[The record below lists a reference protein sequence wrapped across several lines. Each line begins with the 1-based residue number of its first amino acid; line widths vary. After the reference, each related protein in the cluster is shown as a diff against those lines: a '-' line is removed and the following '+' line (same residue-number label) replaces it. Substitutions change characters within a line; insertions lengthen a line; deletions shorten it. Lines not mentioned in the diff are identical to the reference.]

1 MTTTVRFW
9 FDPTCPFTWA
19 TSCWLRETAPA
30 QDAQVDWR
38 LMSLAVLN
46 DGKEVPEQY
55 RAGMALSWRPLRLL
69 AAARRTAGDD
79 AVGALFTALGTRI
92 HEQRRTVDDALL
104 AESLEEAGLPADL
117 LAAAD
122 DGAYDEDVRASHAEA
137 QERVGTESGSPVLAI
152 GDGPAWFGPVVAPVP
167 TGQAATDLWQGL
179 VALSS
184 VAQFSEL
191 KRGRLPLHG

>member
-1 MTTTVRFW
+1 MTTTARFW

-19 TSCWLRETAPA
+19 TSRWLHETAPA
-30 QDAQVDWR
+30 QGAQVEWR

-46 DGKEVPEQY
+46 HGTE
-55 RAGMALSWRPLRLL
+55 
-69 AAARRTAGDD
+69 
-79 AVGALFTALGTRI
+79 AVGALFAAIGTRI

-104 AESLEEAGLPADL
+104 TESLQEAGLPADL

-122 DGAYDEDVRASHAEA
+122 DTSYDDAVRSSHAEA

-152 GDGPAWFGPVVAPVP
+152 GDGPAWFGPVVSPVP

-179 VALSS
+179 VALSK
-184 VAQFSEL
+184 VEQFSEL
-191 KRGRLPLHG
+191 KRSRLPLHG

>member
-1 MTTTVRFW
+1 MTTTVRFF

-30 QDAQVDWR
+30 QGAQVDWR
-38 LMSLAVLN
+38 VMSLAVLN
-46 DGKEVPEQY
+46 DGKQVPEQY
-55 RAGMALSWRPLRLL
+55 REGMALSWRPLRLL
-69 AAARRTAGDD
+69 AATARAQDSA
-79 AVGALFTALGTRI
+79 AVGALYTAIGTRI
-92 HEQRRTVDDALL
+92 HEQGRKVDDALL
-104 AESLEEAGLPADL
+104 AEALQEAGLPADR

-122 DGAYDEDVRASHAEA
+122 DTSYDEDVRASHAEA

-191 KRGRLPLHG
+191 KRGRQPLH

>member
-19 TSCWLRETAPA
+19 TSCWLRDTAPA
-30 QDAQVDWR
+30 QDAQVEWR

-69 AAARRTAGDD
+69 AATARAHGSA
-79 AVGALFTALGTRI
+79 AVGALYAALGSRV
-92 HEQRRTVDDALL
+92 HEQGRSVDDALL
-104 AESLEEAGLPADL
+104 AESLQEAGLPADL

-122 DGAYDEDVRASHAEA
+122 DEAYDADVRTSHTEA
-137 QERVGTESGSPVLAI
+137 QDRVGTESGSPVLAI

-167 TGQAATDLWQGL
+167 TGQAATDLWHGL

>member
-1 MTTTVRFW
+1 MTTTAHFW

-30 QDAQVDWR
+30 QDAQVEWH

-46 DGKEVPEQY
+46 EGKEVPEQY
-55 RAGMALSWRPLRLL
+55 RSGMALSWRALRLL
-69 AAARRTAGDD
+69 AAAARTDGSA
-79 AVGALFTALGTRI
+79 AVGALYAAIGARV
-92 HEQRRTVDDALL
+92 HEQGRTVDDALL
-104 AESLEEAGLPADL
+104 GESLADAGLPADL

-122 DGAYDEDVRASHAEA
+122 DTSYDDDVRASHVRA
-137 QERVGTESGSPVLAI
+137 QEAVGTESGSPVLAL

-179 VALSS
+179 VSLSS

-191 KRGRLPLHG
+191 KRGRAPLHA

>member
-1 MTTTVRFW
+1 MTTTAHFW

-19 TSCWLRETAPA
+19 TSCWLRDTAHA
-30 QDAQVDWR
+30 QGAEVEWH

-46 DGKEVPEQY
+46 DGGDVPERI

-69 AAARRTAGDD
+69 AAARRTADNA
-79 AVGALFTALGTRI
+79 AVGALFTALGTRM
-92 HEQRRTVDDALL
+92 HDQRRTVDDALL

-122 DGAYDEDVRASHAEA
+122 DTAYDDDVRAGHAEA
-137 QERVGTESGSPVLAI
+137 QERVGAESGSPVLAL
-152 GDGPAWFGPVVAPVP
+152 GDGPAWFGPVVSPVP

-191 KRGRLPLHG
+191 KRGRAPLHG

>member
-30 QDAQVDWR
+30 QGATVDWR
-38 LMSLAVLN
+38 VMSLAVLN

-55 RAGMALSWRPLRLL
+55 REGMALSWRPLRLL
-69 AAARRTAGDD
+69 AATARAQDSA
-79 AVGALFTALGTRI
+79 AVGALYAAIGTRI
-92 HEQRRTVDDALL
+92 HEQGRKVDDALL
-104 AESLEEAGLPADL
+104 AEALEEAGLPADG

-122 DGAYDEDVRASHAEA
+122 DGSYDEDVRTSHAEA
-137 QERVGTESGSPVLAI
+137 QEQVGTESGSPVLAI
-152 GDGPAWFGPVVAPVP
+152 GDGMAWFGPVVAPVP

-184 VAQFSEL
+184 VGQFSEL
-191 KRGRLPLHG
+191 KRGRQPLH

>member
-19 TSCWLRETAPA
+19 TSCWLRDTAPA

-46 DGKEVPEQY
+46 EGKEVPEQY
-55 RAGMALSWRPLRLL
+55 RAGMARSWRLLRLL
-69 AAARRTAGDD
+69 AAAGRSRDTA
-79 AVGALFTALGTRI
+79 AVGALYAALGPRL
-92 HEQRRTVDDALL
+92 HEQDRPVDDALL
-104 AESLEEAGLPADL
+104 AESLQEAGLPADL

-122 DGAYDEDVRASHAEA
+122 DASYDDDVRASHAEA
-137 QERVGTESGSPVLAI
+137 QELVGTVSGSPVLAM
-152 GDGPAWFGPVVAPVP
+152 GEGPAWFGPVLAPVP

-184 VAQFSEL
+184 VGQFSEL
-191 KRGRLPLHG
+191 KRGRQPLH

>member
-1 MTTTVRFW
+1 MTTVRFF

-19 TSCWLRETAPA
+19 TSCWLRETAPG

-38 LMSLAVLN
+38 VMSLAVLN
-46 DGKEVPEQY
+46 DGTQVPEQY
-55 RAGMALSWRPLRLL
+55 REGMALSWRPLRLL
-69 AAARRTAGDD
+69 AATARAQDSA
-79 AVGALFTALGTRI
+79 AVGALYAAIGTRI
-92 HEQRRTVDDALL
+92 HEQGRTVDDALL
-104 AESLEEAGLPADL
+104 AESLEEAGLPADR

-122 DGAYDEDVRASHAEA
+122 DTSYDKDVRASHAEA
-137 QERVGTESGSPVLAI
+137 QERVGTESGSPILAI

-167 TGQAATDLWQGL
+167 TGRAATDLWQGL

-191 KRGRLPLHG
+191 KRGRQPLG

>member
-1 MTTTVRFW
+1 MTTTARFW

-38 LMSLAVLN
+38 VMSLAVLN

-55 RAGMALSWRPLRLL
+55 REGMALSWRPLRLL
-69 AAARRTAGDD
+69 AATARTEDAA
-79 AVGALFTALGTRI
+79 AVGALYAAIGTRI
-92 HEQRRTVDDALL
+92 HEQGRKVDDALL
-104 AESLEEAGLPADL
+104 AEALQEAGLPADR

-122 DGAYDEDVRASHAEA
+122 DTAYDEDVRASHAEA

-184 VAQFSEL
+184 VGQFSEL
-191 KRGRLPLHG
+191 KRGRQPLH

>member
-1 MTTTVRFW
+1 MTTTAHFW

-19 TSCWLRETAPA
+19 TSRWLRDTAPA
-30 QDAQVDWR
+30 QSAQVEWH

-46 DGKEVPEQY
+46 DGNEVPEQY

-69 AAARRTAGDD
+69 AAARRTADNA
-79 AVGALFTALGTRI
+79 AVGALFTALGTRM
-92 HEQRRTVDDALL
+92 HDQRRTVDDALL
-104 AESLEEAGLPADL
+104 AESLAEAGLPADL

-122 DGAYDEDVRASHAEA
+122 DTAYDDDVRAGHAEA
-137 QERVGTESGSPVLAI
+137 QERVGTESGSPVLAL
-152 GDGPAWFGPVVAPVP
+152 GDGPAWFGPVVPPVP